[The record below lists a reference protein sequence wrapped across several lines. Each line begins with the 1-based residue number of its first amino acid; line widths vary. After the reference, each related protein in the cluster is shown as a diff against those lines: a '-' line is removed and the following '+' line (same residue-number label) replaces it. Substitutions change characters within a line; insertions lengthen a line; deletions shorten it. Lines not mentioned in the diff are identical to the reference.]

1 MLLRVLGIMLIIID
15 LLSFVHPSLLLILCI
30 LLVVPRHVVLLRLRS
45 ILLCLVFLVLL
56 VDQLDVLLLLLILQ
70 SSRLLAVL
78 TVDQDVTHLFGEVEV
93 DRVVFNESLDSLP
106 AVSNLGQLDEE
117 RDQVKQLT
125 VLGVIVP

>member
-1 MLLRVLGIMLIIID
+1 MLIIID